1 MGKSV
6 SKKQKKAKR
15 KQVIYFVTSAV
26 LLVICLVLGI
36 WGNFNQ
42 YKKDTIA
49 YNLELSKYN
58 VLVQEYLQ
66 MIEEHPD
73 RMTEE
78 MPQTVAYVQPIKES
92 FKTYVQDKVE
102 THSSREYDATIKKL
116 TGVREELQKHLTVLK
131 KK

>member
-1 MGKSV
+1 MSKRG
-6 SKKQKKAKR
+6 SKKRKKSKR
-15 KQVIYFVTSAV
+15 TQVIYLVVSGV
-26 LLVICLVLGI
+26 LLVICFVLGI

-66 MIEEHPD
+66 MIEEYPE
-73 RMTEE
+73 RMTED
-78 MPQTVAYVQPIKES
+78 MPSTVAYVQPVNES
-92 FKTYVQDKVE
+92 FKTYIQDKVE
-102 THSSREYDATIKKL
+102 THSSREYEDTTKKL
-116 TGVREELQKHLTVLK
+116 AGVREELQKHLTILK